1 MKEEEII
8 KTLEVIKKSGELVFE
23 HYKARGFKNTLIE
36 VGIQNII
43 GTCDTA
49 LEQIAKE
56 KGEGKGNP
64 MRYHDMN
71 QNIKLHGCARC
82 GRDGLPS
89 IINSQNV
96 DYCLECWKTANQVK
110 ADEAER
116 GFSLPLLKR
125 EDKFCIAP
133 NP

>member
-23 HYKARGFKNTLIE
+23 HYRARGFKNTLIE

-49 LEQIAKE
+49 LVQIAKE

-64 MRYHDMN
+64 MRCHDMN
-71 QNIKLHGCARC
+71 RNPKLHRCARC

-96 DYCLECWKTANQVK
+96 DHCLECWEKAKAK
-110 ADEAER
+110 ADEAEKD
-116 GFSLPLLKR
+116 FSFPLLRR
-125 EDKFCIAP
+125 EDKFCIGL

>member
-1 MKEEEII
+1 MKCEEII
-8 KTLEVIKKSGELVFE
+8 KTFEVVKKSGELVLE

-36 VGIQNII
+36 VGIKNII
-43 GTCDTA
+43 GICDTA

-64 MRYHDMN
+64 MRCHDVN
-71 QNIKLHGCARC
+71 RNTKLHRCARC

-89 IINSQNV
+89 VINSQNV
-96 DYCLECWKTANQVK
+96 DYCLECWNTANQVK
-110 ADEAER
+110 ADEAEQ
-116 GFSLPLLKR
+116 GFYLSLLKR
-125 EDKFCIAP
+125 EDKFCIAL